1 MSFQPNVVFALVVLA
16 AFCVSYSV
24 VVAKPNANSVQDLEM
39 FEAGLNRTKRQLGDA
54 GIGVGV
60 DWVTKSITNAFEC
73 SEKAGC
79 QKGHCWAW
87 CGVSLTGGEW
97 CYTTRS
103 YSQSF
108 QYVTCNQDSDCDK
121 CWKCAGSCTL

>member
-1 MSFQPNVVFALVVLA
+1 MANNENNSFTKRML
-16 AFCVSYSV
+16 
-24 VVAKPNANSVQDLEM
+24 KPNTNTAEEGKKSGVGG
-39 FEAGLNRTKRQLGDA
+39 AVGGA
-54 GIGVGV
+54 GIGVGI
-60 DWVTKSITNAFEC
+60 DWIKKSIANSNAC

-79 QKGHCWAW
+79 HKGYCWAW